1 MRFPLEPGFAVAD
14 TLDAMISD
22 RPYRK
27 GRAVAAA
34 RSEIVELAGTQFDPE
49 VVRKFDRISD
59 LELAEI
65 RRRHPDGAQ

>member
-1 MRFPLEPGFAVAD
+1 M
-14 TLDAMISD
+14 TSD

-34 RSEIVELAGTQFDPE
+34 RSEIVEMAGTQFDPE

-65 RRRHPDGAQ
+65 RRRHPDAAQ